1 MFADEA
7 VGAVLV
13 GAGQDGGAGGA
24 DLGGAAVV
32 HVGRSEQADAAV
44 DGVVVREE
52 LATEGAGVLDA
63 AEPLGELR
71 D

>member
-1 MFADEA
+1 MSVGLWVVARWFGLVDPRGRWQRRRLGGLADEA

-32 HVGRSEQADAAV
+32 DVGWR
-44 DGVVVREE
+44 
-52 LATEGAGVLDA
+52 
-63 AEPLGELR
+63 
-71 D
+71 